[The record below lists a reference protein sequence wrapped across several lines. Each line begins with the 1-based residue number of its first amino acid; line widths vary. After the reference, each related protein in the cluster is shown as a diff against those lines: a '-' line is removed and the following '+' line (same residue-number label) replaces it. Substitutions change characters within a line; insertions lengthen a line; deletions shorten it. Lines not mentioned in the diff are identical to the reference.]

1 MSGLRPK
8 VSSIRPYAVSN
19 FLVEKRPSRLETSY
33 PSCLLSSVASKAPCV
48 YLRHHSPSSLRA
60 MSTPQRPVIFR
71 GLIVA
76 TPDLSPAHCSAP
88 PLQADFR
95 LPCLQRDVEA
105 VTRPRAPLRPL
116 KWEDDSS
123 ADAVV
128 EFRLDIAD
136 ALEVKVEAAEAE
148 EEAEAPH
155 LLCAR
160 MAAVRV
166 SQEPVVKPRGPGRPK
181 GSKSRPR
188 VKPEFD
194 TSAPP
199 ERDEARKARARWA
212 RGRK

>member
-1 MSGLRPK
+1 MS
-8 VSSIRPYAVSN
+8 A
-19 FLVEKRPSRLETSY
+19 
-33 PSCLLSSVASKAPCV
+33 
-48 YLRHHSPSSLRA
+48 
-60 MSTPQRPVIFR
+60 PQRPFVFR

-76 TPDLSPAHCSAP
+76 TPEHSPAHCSAP
-88 PLQADFR
+88 PLQAEFR
-95 LPCLQRDVEA
+95 LPRLQRDVEA
-105 VTRPRAPLRPL
+105 VTRPRAPLHPL
-116 KWEDDSS
+116 KWEENSS
-123 ADAVV
+123 VDAVV
-128 EFRLDIAD
+128 EFRLDFAD
-136 ALEVKVEAAEAE
+136 EVVVKVEAAEAE

-155 LLCAR
+155 PLCAR

-199 ERDEARKARARWA
+199 ERDEAKKARARWA